1 MTPKVALT
9 IAGSDSGGGAGVQ
22 ADLLTFAAHRVH
34 GTSALTAVTAQ
45 NTRAVTAVVAL
56 EPSFVVAQ
64 ITAVLEDLAPAAAKT
79 GMLANAAIVR
89 AVADL
94 AGAGA
99 LPPLVVDPVLVS
111 TSGHALM
118 EPEGVEAYRRHLLP
132 HATVL
137 TPNLRE
143 AAVLAGCALEELSCE
158 EAMAEVGR
166 ELRRLGP
173 RVVVVKGGHLVAR
186 DRRDERDAA
195 PDVVVGPEG
204 VEVVRRPRVATT
216 NDHGTGCT
224 LSAAIAAQLA
234 LGRSIP
240 EAIVGA
246 RDYVQAA
253 LTGSAAW
260 QLGGGHGPLDHFSP

>member
-9 IAGSDSGGGAGVQ
+9 IAGSDSGGGAGIQ

-56 EPSFVVAQ
+56 DPSFVVAQ

-94 AGAGA
+94 AEAGA

-118 EPEGVEAYRRHLLP
+118 EPEGVEAYRRHLIP

-143 AAVLAGCALEELSCE
+143 AAVLAGCALEDLSSE
-158 EAMAEVGR
+158 EAMAEVGHD
-166 ELRRLGP
+166 LRRLGP
-173 RVVVVKGGHLVAR
+173 RVVVVKGGHLL
-186 DRRDERDAA
+186 DRGPGLGGTA

-204 VEVVRRPRVATT
+204 VEVVRRPRVETK

-234 LGRSIP
+234 LGRAIP
-240 EAIVGA
+240 EAIVRA

-253 LTGSAAW
+253 LTGSADW